1 MFLKEHRRWKLMV
14 AILTLSLLTV
24 MAGAAVAPALG
35 VIQEYFSGES
45 KMMVQLIISM
55 PAVFIAVTNLF
66 FERLCRICKAKT
78 LTLIGLGMYII
89 FGCGA
94 GLFSNIYLVLVCRAL
109 VGVGVGIIMPMS
121 TGLITY
127 YFTRDKQDVLMGYSS
142 AMNMLGGVVAT
153 LIAGALAMINWRMS
167 FLVYLLGVISIV
179 PVALWMPN
187 ERIIEAGQQKKST
200 GVFRNYYPFIVGMFF
215 LMVIFFNYPANFAM
229 ESSRLGTMSEAA
241 IPVIMALGD
250 VFGFLGGLAYPKLKK
265 GLGRN
270 TKVVAPLMFL
280 VGYLLLQFRSTM
292 PGTLLGSFLI
302 GAANGIGVP
311 YFISTASAKAG
322 RNASGPFRGTVHRPV
337 HHTGHCD
344 RLRKNPGHRDCERHI
359 LPRGHFAFFAV
370 YPVVR
375 VGGGPKTGK
384 IEYIHFLFEGVY
396 CLIRNSMANA
406 W

>member
-1 MFLKEHRRWKLMV
+1 MFLQEHRRWKLMV

-66 FERLCRICKAKT
+66 FEKLCRICRAKT

-94 GLFSNIYLVLVCRAL
+94 GLFSNIYLVLVCRVL

-153 LIAGALAMINWRMS
+153 LIAGALAMISWRMS
-167 FLVYLLGVISIV
+167 FLVYFLGVVSIV

-187 ERIIEAGQQKKST
+187 ERIIEAGQQKKSA
-200 GVFRNYYPFIVGMFF
+200 GIFRNYYPFIVGMFF
-215 LMVIFFNYPANFAM
+215 LMVIFFNYPALSVALYIAQF
-229 ESSRLGTMSEAA
+229 TTPA
-241 IPVIMALGD
+241 IVTVCEKI
-250 VFGFLGGLAYPKLKK
+250 
-265 GLGRN
+265 
-270 TKVVAPLMFL
+270 
-280 VGYLLLQFRSTM
+280 
-292 PGTLLGSFLI
+292 LGSVIVNVTSYHVAIFLSLLFTLWC
-302 GAANGIGVP
+302 VLVVDRKP
-311 YFISTASAKAG
+311 AK
-322 RNASGPFRGTVHRPV
+322 
-337 HHTGHCD
+337 
-344 RLRKNPGHRDCERHI
+344 
-359 LPRGHFAFFAV
+359 
-370 YPVVR
+370 
-375 VGGGPKTGK
+375 
-384 IEYIHFLFEGVY
+384 
-396 CLIRNSMANA
+396 
-406 W
+406 

>member
-1 MFLKEHRRWKLMV
+1 MFLQEHRRWKLMV

-35 VIQEYFSGES
+35 VIQEYFSDES

-66 FERLCRICKAKT
+66 FEKLCRICKAKT
-78 LTLIGLGMYII
+78 LTLIGLGMYIV

-153 LIAGALAMINWRMS
+153 LIAGALAMISWRMS

-215 LMVIFFNYPANFAM
+215 LMVIFFNYPANLAM
-229 ESSRLGTMSEAA
+229 ESSRLGTVSEAA

-250 VFGFLGGLAYPKLKK
+250 VFGFLGGLTYPKLKT
-265 GLGRN
+265 GLGKN

-280 VGYLLLQFRSTM
+280 VGYLLLLFRNGM
-292 PGTLLGSFLI
+292 PGILLGSFLI

-311 YFISTASAKAG
+311 YFISTASTKAG
-322 RNASGPFRGTVHRPV
+322 RNAATTVIPALSVALYIAQFTTPAIVTVCEKILGNVIANVTSYHV
-337 HHTGHCD
+337 AILLSLLFTLWCVLVVD
-344 RLRKNPGHRDCERHI
+344 RKP
-359 LPRGHFAFFAV
+359 A
-370 YPVVR
+370 
-375 VGGGPKTGK
+375 K
-384 IEYIHFLFEGVY
+384 
-396 CLIRNSMANA
+396 
-406 W
+406 

>member
-1 MFLKEHRRWKLMV
+1 MFLQEHRRWKLMV

-66 FERLCRICKAKT
+66 FGKLCRICKAKT
-78 LTLIGLGMYII
+78 LTLIGLGMYIV

-109 VGVGVGIIMPMS
+109 VGV
-121 TGLITY
+121 
-127 YFTRDKQDVLMGYSS
+127 
-142 AMNMLGGVVAT
+142 VAT
-153 LIAGALAMINWRMS
+153 LIAGALAMISWRMS
-167 FLVYLLGVISIV
+167 FLVYLLGVVSII

-200 GVFRNYYPFIVGMFF
+200 GVFRNYYSFIVGMFF

-229 ESSRLGTMSEAA
+229 ESSRLGTVSEAA
-241 IPVIMALGD
+241 IPVIMAFGD
-250 VFGFLGGLAYPKLKK
+250 VFGFLGGLAYPKLKT
-265 GLGRN
+265 GLGRG
-270 TKVVAPLMFL
+270 TKIVAPLMFL
-280 VGYLLLQFRSTM
+280 VGYLLLQFWNAM
-292 PGTLLGSFLI
+292 PGILLGSFLI

-322 RNASGPFRGTVHRPV
+322 RNAATTVIPALSVALYIAQFTTPAIVTVCEKILGIVIANVTSYHV
-337 HHTGHCD
+337 AILLSLLFTLWCVLVVD
-344 RLRKNPGHRDCERHI
+344 RKP
-359 LPRGHFAFFAV
+359 A
-370 YPVVR
+370 
-375 VGGGPKTGK
+375 K
-384 IEYIHFLFEGVY
+384 
-396 CLIRNSMANA
+396 
-406 W
+406 

>member
-1 MFLKEHRRWKLMV
+1 MFLQEHRRWKLMV

-66 FERLCRICKAKT
+66 FEKLCRICRAKT

-153 LIAGALAMINWRMS
+153 LIAGALAMISWRMS
-167 FLVYLLGVISIV
+167 FLVYFLGVVSII

-187 ERIIEAGQQKKST
+187 ERIIEAGQQKKSA
-200 GVFRNYYPFIVGMFF
+200 GIFRNYYPFIVGMFF
-215 LMVIFFNYPANFAM
+215 LMVIFFNYPALSVALYIAQF
-229 ESSRLGTMSEAA
+229 TTPA
-241 IPVIMALGD
+241 IVTVCEKI
-250 VFGFLGGLAYPKLKK
+250 
-265 GLGRN
+265 
-270 TKVVAPLMFL
+270 
-280 VGYLLLQFRSTM
+280 
-292 PGTLLGSFLI
+292 LGSVIVNVTSYHVAIFLSLLFTLWC
-302 GAANGIGVP
+302 VLVVDRKP
-311 YFISTASAKAG
+311 AK
-322 RNASGPFRGTVHRPV
+322 
-337 HHTGHCD
+337 
-344 RLRKNPGHRDCERHI
+344 
-359 LPRGHFAFFAV
+359 
-370 YPVVR
+370 
-375 VGGGPKTGK
+375 
-384 IEYIHFLFEGVY
+384 
-396 CLIRNSMANA
+396 
-406 W
+406 

>member
-1 MFLKEHRRWKLMV
+1 MFLQKHRRWKLMV

-55 PAVFIAVTNLF
+55 PAMFIAVTNLF
-66 FERLCRICKAKT
+66 FEKLCRICKAKT

-89 FGCGA
+89 FGCGS

-167 FLVYLLGVISIV
+167 FLVYLLGVSSIV

-187 ERIIEAGQQKKST
+187 ERIIEAGQQKKSA
-200 GVFRNYYPFIVGMFF
+200 GIFRNYYSYIVGMFF

-229 ESSRLGTMSEAA
+229 ESSRL
-241 IPVIMALGD
+241 
-250 VFGFLGGLAYPKLKK
+250 
-265 GLGRN
+265 
-270 TKVVAPLMFL
+270 
-280 VGYLLLQFRSTM
+280 
-292 PGTLLGSFLI
+292 
-302 GAANGIGVP
+302 
-311 YFISTASAKAG
+311 
-322 RNASGPFRGTVHRPV
+322 
-337 HHTGHCD
+337 
-344 RLRKNPGHRDCERHI
+344 RKNPGQRDCERHI

-370 YPVVR
+370 HPVVR
-375 VGGGPKTGK
+375 AGGGPKTGK
-384 IEYIHFLFEGVY
+384 IGYIHFLFAGVY
-396 CLIRNSMANA
+396 CLIRNSIANA